1 MKKVANFFRK
11 YARVLAAFALTL
23 GVASVNSACYLIYHQ
38 PKVPEAMNAY
48 KK

>member
-1 MKKVANFFRK
+1 MNKAANFFRK
-11 YARVLAAFALTL
+11 YAGVLAAFALTI
-23 GVASVNSACYLIYHQ
+23 GVASVNSACYLIFHQ

>member
-1 MKKVANFFRK
+1 MKKLFMFIKK
-11 YARVLAAFALTL
+11 YAGVLAAFALTI
-23 GVASVNSACYLIYHQ
+23 GIASANSACYAIFHQ

>member
-1 MKKVANFFRK
+1 MKKLSLFFKK
-11 YARVLAAFALTL
+11 YAGAFAAFALTI
-23 GVASVNSACYLIYHQ
+23 GIASVNSACYAIYHQ